1 MRYRLSG
8 ESKEHLIYIT
18 LMLILA
24 LFFLHNLVSASKI
37 FSNIHHINDVWFI
50 SQNLKESLFEYG
62 QLHLW
67 TPYYYS
73 GQPLYAQPEYYFLD
87 LNFLYLLLFRSII
100 ISMNL
105 ATITYFFLAGLGMYL
120 LFLTF
125 NSSKKAAFI
134 SAILYMFNG
143 YMHSFV
149 IGGNIN
155 VLAGYSLIPFA
166 FMFFVKSLQMKDF
179 AKYSILSGLFIALQL
194 FAGGTLLIPYEIV
207 LFGIYSVFYLIG
219 KNPANRMMKL
229 AAVGL
234 IIGFVSFG
242 LSAVKLLP
250 GIEFMEMSNR
260 SSGIN
265 YQEYLGHPIEIS
277 NIFHI
282 LVSNKFSTGIS
293 ASIGIAGF
301 ILLVFSLAYYRKK
314 HVLFSL
320 AIIIFSI
327 FMAKQGFVAD
337 VFYQLPLFSQLRHI
351 ERALFLIAIGSSLLA
366 GFGFGVLSEKI
377 KSFANTGKK
386 NIVFGAIILFILLE
400 VLFLQNYIPQS
411 EIAKKPEDIP
421 INAYMAKDNETFR
434 TINMALSTLVGAS
447 GYNYL
452 SQLGISE
459 IKGGS
464 GIWFNDYLAYLSIAQ
479 QSDPAKLWGIL
490 NNKYVISDR
499 ELSIPGLKF
508 IDKFTECKDC
518 DIWEAY
524 GPYLYEN
531 LRFMPRAYLV
541 DKAILVIGDQQDSSQ
556 LVYSLMLSNSFNPND
571 AVIIQAKKPL
581 SGHSL
586 SDLGKYYAIIITG
599 SIDNSQIAKLR
610 SYVDNSGILL
620 PDIFN
625 DKNSISSVEIENLFG
640 SVNGTF
646 EDIEIVD
653 YQNNKVVYNAAGKKG
668 FLVLSERFS
677 NFPGWTASGKSD
689 KEILKADGIITAVY
703 VDNDDAITFKYLP
716 DSFKRGLLITILA
729 AFLIVAF
736 LAYSYI
742 KQRGGKNK
750 S

>member
-1 MRYRLSG
+1 MKYRFSS
-8 ESKEHLIYIT
+8 ESKEHLVYIV
-18 LMLILA
+18 LILILA
-24 LFFLHNLVSASKI
+24 LIFLHNLVSASKI

-50 SQNLKESLFEYG
+50 SQNLKESLFKYG
-62 QLHLW
+62 ELHLW

-105 ATITYFFLAGLGMYL
+105 ATITYFFLSGLGMYL

-125 NSSKKAAFI
+125 NGNKKAAFI
-134 SAILYMFNG
+134 SSILYMFNG

-166 FMFFVKSLQMKDF
+166 FMFFVRSLREGSL
-179 AKYSILSGLFIALQL
+179 AEYSILSGIFIALQI
-194 FAGGTLLIPYEIV
+194 FAGGTLLIPYEIM

-219 KNPANRMMKL
+219 KNPANRIIKL
-229 AAVGL
+229 AAAGL
-234 IIGFVSFG
+234 IIGLVSFG
-242 LSAVKLLP
+242 VSAVKLLP

-265 YQEYLGHPIEIS
+265 YQEYLGHPIEIN

-282 LVSNKFSTGIS
+282 LVSNKFSAGIS

-301 ILLVFSLAYYRKK
+301 MLLIFSLAHYRKK
-314 HVLFSL
+314 YVLFSL
-320 AIIIFSI
+320 GTIIFSI
-327 FMAKQGFVAD
+327 LMAKQGFVAD
-337 VFYQLPLFSQLRHI
+337 FFYQLPLFSQLRHI
-351 ERALFLIAIGSSLLA
+351 ERALYLIAIGSSLLGGA
-366 GFGFGVLSEKI
+366 GYAVLSEKI
-377 KSFANTGKK
+377 GNFTGMGKK
-386 NIVFGAIILFILLE
+386 NIVFGIIAMIIILE
-400 VLFLQNYIPQS
+400 VVFLQNNFPQS
-411 EIAKKPEDIP
+411 AAPVKPADIP
-421 INAYMAKDNETFR
+421 VNAYIAEDNETFR

-499 ELSIPGLKF
+499 ELEMPGLKF
-508 IDKFTECKDC
+508 IGKFEECKDC

-531 LRFMPRAYLV
+531 LKFMPRAYLI
-541 DKAILVIGDQQDSSQ
+541 DKSILVIGKNANQA
-556 LVYSLMLSNSFNPND
+556 VYPLILSNSFNPKNLVVLRGKD
-571 AVIIQAKKPL
+571 SV
-581 SGHSL
+581 SGYSISEL
-586 SDLGKYYAIIITG
+586 EKYDAIIISESAG
-599 SIDNSQIAKLR
+599 SNGVQILR
-610 SYVDNSGILL
+610 DYADKGGILL

-625 DKNSISSVEIENLFG
+625 NKNSISNEEIGHLFG
-640 SVNGTF
+640 SLNGTF
-646 EDIEIVD
+646 EDIEIID
-653 YQNNKVVYNAAGKKG
+653 YENNKAAYNVAGKKG

-677 NFPGWTASGKSD
+677 NFPGWAASGKSD
-689 KEILKADGIITAVY
+689 KEILMADGIITAVY
-703 VDNDDAITFKYLP
+703 VDNEDAITFKYLP
-716 DSFKRGLLITILA
+716 NSFRKGLLIT
-729 AFLIVAF
+729 AFASFFIVAF

-742 KQRGGKNK
+742 KKRGGKNK